1 MQISSDSKFIIYG
14 AGARGR
20 KYYEMISQNNMQVLA
35 FVDRN
40 ASKIQSINNTPI
52 YEMKDLEQVT
62 FDKQTVIVVISIS
75 NVFQH
80 YDIAKQL
87 FDAGYKYIVYK
98 ELFDNT
104 LYGKNINRI
113 FQAISLLRNR
123 EKLGGLELPA
133 FRVAQVMD
141 VTESGG
147 EYITKSVPIELLFG
161 LSKELYI
168 SAAEKKDRKLID
180 LIPDKS
186 LLYFT
191 INKDLARFFLDEIN
205 EKEWRKYIALYFE
218 QRRCMVTENTVDMD
232 DERHHL
238 TDRYLI
244 FQNMEIL
251 YNTNIDFFYENPID
265 VEWNPKGYFNMQ
277 DGNNRAAFLF
287 TKGMNMLPCMMKYDD
302 FETWLN
308 KAKIKEVEDCINK
321 IGTIEYPIS
330 NPYFASLFS
339 KANPFC
345 YLKLRKICNWLYNM
359 SIRISE
365 TSVLDIGCKNGFMG
379 QHFARMGAKV
389 TAVENDDLYR
399 DMCKKVNE
407 LLFLDEEVLD
417 EYCYLKDREFDII
430 LIPLWA
436 SESLPEILESV
447 SGRILI
453 IDATD
458 PQMVYSDSVWTSNYD
473 GMELCRLFY
482 DCQIVHTIIYT
493 KNEIGGPKN
502 VVWR

>member
-20 KYYEMISQNNMQVLA
+20 EYCQIITQNNMQVLA

-40 ASKIQSINNTPI
+40 ASKIQSINNVFV
-52 YEMKDLEQVT
+52 YELNNLEQLSI
-62 FDKQTVIVVISIS
+62 DKQKVIMVISIS
-75 NVFQH
+75 NVFNH
-80 YDIAKQL
+80 FDIAKQL
-87 FDAGYKYIVYK
+87 FDAGYKHIVYK

-104 LYGKNINRI
+104 QYGKNINRI
-113 FQAISLLRNR
+113 FQAISLPYSKENLN
-123 EKLGGLELPA
+123 GLELPS
-133 FRVAQVMD
+133 FKEKQLMEMVENNDQFV
-141 VTESGG
+141 
-147 EYITKSVPIELLFG
+147 IKLVPIDLLFG
-161 LSKELYI
+161 LSKDYYMA
-168 SAAEKKDRKLID
+168 SVAKKIVE
-180 LIPDKS
+180 IVPDKS

-191 INKDLARFFLDEIN
+191 INKDMMRFFSDTVT
-205 EKEWRKYIALYFE
+205 EKEWEQYIRIYFE
-218 QRRCMVTENTVDMD
+218 HRRCMITEDAID
-232 DERHHL
+232 LRDEENHL
-238 TDRYLI
+238 RDRYLI

-251 YNTNIDFFYENPID
+251 YNTNINFFYENPID

-287 TKGMNMLPCMMKYDD
+287 AKGMNMLPCRMRCDD

-359 SIRISE
+359 SLRISE
-365 TSVLDIGCKNGFMG
+365 ASFLDIGCKNGFMG
-379 QHFARMGAKV
+379 QQFARMGAKV

-399 DMCKKVNE
+399 CMCEHVNE

-417 EYCYLKDREFDII
+417 EYYYLKNREFDIV
-430 LIPLWA
+430 LIPLWV
-436 SESLPEILESV
+436 SESLPEILKNI

-453 IDATD
+453 IDTTD
-458 PQMVYSDSVWTSNYD
+458 PQKVYLDSVWANNYV
-473 GMELCRLFY
+473 GMELCQFFY
-482 DCQIVHTIIYT
+482 DSQIVHTIIFT
-493 KNEIGGPKN
+493 KK
-502 VVWR
+502 